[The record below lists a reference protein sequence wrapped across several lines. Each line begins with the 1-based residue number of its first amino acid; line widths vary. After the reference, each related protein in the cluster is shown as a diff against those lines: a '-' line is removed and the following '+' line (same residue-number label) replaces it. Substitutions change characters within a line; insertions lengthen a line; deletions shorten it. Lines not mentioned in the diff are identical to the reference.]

1 MAVPTLHAKPIRLLY
16 FWIGIA
22 ATTAYRAIIFFSE
35 ANPTVLKVTWYVG
48 TIGFVIYFA
57 HRYQVSGRRARAIE
71 EYKLAEKVP
80 QLSELTPEERNA
92 LTYVLSTLRS
102 TKEKWNY
109 IFIFTTSAIALIAGV
124 IIDFS

>member
-1 MAVPTLHAKPIRLLY
+1 MHIPTLHSKPVRLTY

-22 ATTAYRAIIFFSE
+22 ATTAYRAIIFFTD
-35 ANPTVLKVTWYVG
+35 ANPAILKITWYVG
-48 TIGFVIYFA
+48 TIGFIIYFA

-71 EYKLAEKVP
+71 EYKLTEKIP
-80 QLSELTPEERNA
+80 QLSELTPEERGA
-92 LTYVLSTLRS
+92 LSYVLSTLRS

-109 IFIFTTSAIALIAGV
+109 IFIFATSAIALIAGV

>member
-1 MAVPTLHAKPIRLLY
+1 MHVPTLHSKPVRLLY

-22 ATTAYRAIIFFSE
+22 ATAAYRAIIFFTN
-35 ANPTVLKVTWYVG
+35 ANPVLLKVTWYVG
-48 TIGFVIYFA
+48 TIGFVLYFA

-71 EYKLAEKVP
+71 EYKLTEKIP
-80 QLSELTPEERNA
+80 QLSELTPEERAA
-92 LTYVLSTLRS
+92 LSYVLSTLRS

-109 IFIFTTSAIALIAGV
+109 VFIFATSAIALIAGV

>member
-1 MAVPTLHAKPIRLLY
+1 MPVPTLHSKPARLTY

-22 ATTAYRAIIFFSE
+22 ATTAYRAIIFFTD
-35 ANPTVLKVTWYVG
+35 ANPALLKVMWYVG
-48 TIGFVIYFA
+48 TVGFIIYFA

-71 EYKLAEKVP
+71 EYKLTEKIP
-80 QLSELTPEERNA
+80 LLSDLTPDERAA
-92 LTYVLSTLRS
+92 LRYVLSTLRS

-109 IFIFTTSAIALIAGV
+109 IFIFATSAIALIAGV

>member
-1 MAVPTLHAKPIRLLY
+1 MRVPMLHSKPVRLTY

-22 ATTAYRAIIFFSE
+22 ATTAYRAIIFFTD
-35 ANPTVLKVTWYVG
+35 ANPVLLKVTWYVG
-48 TIGFVIYFA
+48 TIGFIIYFA

-80 QLSELTPEERNA
+80 QLTELTPEERSA